1 MNSLITKLTE
11 EYSNDSGVL
20 TIDADTLMKELSL
33 AMPKAK
39 AAKRA
44 KVARDPN
51 KPKQPKSAFFIWC
64 NEYRASVREELQA
77 KSGDQKV
84 SIGEVSKELSR
95 RWKELS
101 ADDKAPY
108 DEKSVSEREEY
119 KVLKEAYQA
128 EHGIEPKRRTT
139 TKFDSEQCPDA
150 PNGWNGPHDGYLEM
164 SPKDPETG
172 KNYTKS
178 FHSFVEAVSV
188 AESMSGVG
196 GITRTPNGYKLRAA
210 NTVSINQQSRT
221 RNEISWI
228 FEASQSIPK
237 ATNPV
242 VKAPKKITPKVSK
255 VQPKAVEPKKESKA
269 QPKAHE
275 SKKTSSKKITKVDE
289 PEPKIQPKPVVVNT
303 QSDDEEE
310 FAEVE
315 EFEYEGVTY
324 LKDSDGI
331 IYNDEEND
339 EGEPIGRV
347 REDGSVEFY

>member
-1 MNSLITKLTE
+1 M
-11 EYSNDSGVL
+11 
-20 TIDADTLMKELSL
+20 
-33 AMPKAK
+33 
-39 AAKRA
+39 
-44 KVARDPN
+44 
-51 KPKQPKSAFFIWC
+51 
-64 NEYRASVREELQA
+64 
-77 KSGDQKV
+77 
-84 SIGEVSKELSR
+84 
-95 RWKELS
+95 
-101 ADDKAPY
+101 
-108 DEKSVSEREEY
+108 SEREEY
-119 KVLKEAYQA
+119 KVLKQAYQA

-172 KNYTKS
+172 KNHTKS

-228 FEASQSIPK
+228 FEASQSIPEP
-237 ATNPV
+237 TNPV

-255 VQPKAVEPKKESKA
+255 VQPKG
-269 QPKAHE
+269 HE
-275 SKKTSSKKITKVDE
+275 SKKASSKKITKVDE
-289 PEPKIQPKPVVVNT
+289 PEPKVQPNPVVNT

-315 EFEYEGVTY
+315 EFEYDGVTY
-324 LKDSDGI
+324 LKDNDGI
-331 IYNDEEND
+331 LYKDEEND

-347 REDGSVEFY
+347 LEDGSVELY